1 MITFNTIDFFQNLSK
16 EDLLVAVSRLKIQY
30 EQIEKGATVFTS
42 HQIRDD
48 FAIVI
53 SGTAAAEEYRSDEEK
68 LILYTAGPQELLI
81 DSAVLRQEPW
91 RVSFRALSSMEIIRL
106 NMQAL
111 RNPINRL
118 EQLLLDRLYEGL
130 IANLDKL
137 NTRIMITSLPSLR
150 LKILEYLKSESKGT
164 LPGFFFEI
172 SLDRAAMA
180 SYLNADRTAL
190 SKELGKMS
198 RDGIIE
204 FEKNRFCFLQQIP
217 ALI

>member
-1 MITFNTIDFFQNLSK
+1 
-16 EDLLVAVSRLKIQY
+16 
-30 EQIEKGATVFTS
+30 
-42 HQIRDD
+42 
-48 FAIVI
+48 
-53 SGTAAAEEYRSDEEK
+53 
-68 LILYTAGPQELLI
+68 
-81 DSAVLRQEPW
+81 
-91 RVSFRALSSMEIIRL
+91 MEIIRL

-150 LKILEYLKSESKGT
+150 LKILEYLRTESKGT
-164 LPGFFFEI
+164 LPGFFFEVG
-172 SLDRAAMA
+172 LDRAAMA

-204 FEKNRFCFLQQIP
+204 FEKNRFCFLRQTEP
-217 ALI
+217 AI